1 MNTNIQYALYKVKG
15 ISLAEWG
22 STEIKFARSKIF
34 TEQYDAWHFGLSQLL
49 ADYISVKVEGPFK
62 LEHYPIKSFLR

>member
-1 MNTNIQYALYKVKG
+1 MNANTQYALYKVKD

-22 STEIKFARSKIF
+22 RTEIKLAKAKMPRLMLFREDFGASK
-34 TEQYDAWHFGLSQLL
+34 LL
-49 ADYISVKVEGPFK
+49 ADYIGVKVEGPFK